1 MAKKDL
7 WWETVSPILPL
18 IYSDTFFLHHTG
30 ERSGYI
36 DVTDS
41 TQNDTVEIGPG
52 SLKMSFSSQSG
63 QLKRIVN
70 SETGVSLFI
79 I

>member
-1 MAKKDL
+1 MF
-7 WWETVSPILPL
+7 
-18 IYSDTFFLHHTG
+18 YLHVTG

-36 DVTDS
+36 GVTDG
-41 TQNDTVEIGPG
+41 TQNDAIEIGPG

-63 QLKRIVN
+63 QLTRIVN
-70 SETGVSLFI
+70 SKTGVSLFI